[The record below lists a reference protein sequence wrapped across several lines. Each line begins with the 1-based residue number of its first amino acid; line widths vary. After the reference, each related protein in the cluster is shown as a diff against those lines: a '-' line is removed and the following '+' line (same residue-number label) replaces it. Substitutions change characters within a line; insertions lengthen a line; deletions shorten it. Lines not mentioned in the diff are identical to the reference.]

1 VALVVSLA
9 EATTSASGSLTSGSD
24 HLCADGL
31 LATVASTAR
40 APWQRG
46 PRPCPPT
53 GVRTRPSKNVAATS
67 TAYDVL
73 YNPLGGVAGGAGDAT
88 DVADLRTA

>member
-1 VALVVSLA
+1 VALVVSPA
-9 EATTSASGSLTSGSD
+9 EATTSAPGSLTSGSD

-31 LATVASTAR
+31 PTTMATTVC

-46 PRPCPPT
+46 PRPCPT

-73 YNPLGGVAGGAGDAT
+73 YNPLGGVRAAWSA
-88 DVADLRTA
+88 A